1 MNKTIFAV
9 VREIELIEVIKENSD
24 NNKLDISDLNLAW
37 SFWDDNETEHND
49 DNVAYT
55 LNIESISIEIDCN
68 GAEMV
73 MVTFD
78 DDSTQCWGNVDC
90 IDDDGNNMGEYIYS
104 EVFYYYN

>member
-1 MNKTIFAV
+1 MDILENGM
-9 VREIELIEVIKENSD
+9 IEDYEENSD

-68 GAEMV
+68 GAEMLV
-73 MVTFD
+73 VTFD
-78 DDSTQCWGNVDC
+78 DGCAQCWGNVDC
-90 IDDDGNNMGEYIYS
+90 IDDDAY
-104 EVFYYYN
+104 VFGDCNS